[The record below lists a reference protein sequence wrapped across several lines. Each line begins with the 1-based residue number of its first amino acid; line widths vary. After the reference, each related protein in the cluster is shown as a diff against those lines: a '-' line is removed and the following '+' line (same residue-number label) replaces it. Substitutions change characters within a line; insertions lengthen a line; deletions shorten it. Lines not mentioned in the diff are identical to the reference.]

1 MNLLSVVYVN
11 YIKRNYRRHLIDK
24 YPEADSSDF
33 SVYGLLKLNFR
44 QKIKQGNRGDMRK
57 IHMTWQFS
65 KASGP
70 HGHFFEKTKITRFY

>member
-1 MNLLSVVYVN
+1 MEVYV
-11 YIKRNYRRHLIDK
+11 
-24 YPEADSSDF
+24 
-33 SVYGLLKLNFR
+33 R
-44 QKIKQGNRGDMRK
+44 QKALEAIGAQGHFFKKKKSIRGGMRK